1 MLGCSLARQLASI
14 KSWSQSLQGVSG
26 GFLGPARSYAEPSQ
40 VRSYQ
45 SGASS
50 SIKRSL
56 VQDLKY
62 RFRYVVITVM
72 SFIFNAIY
80 EVRVQCS
87 YVSWIPTCSVWL
99 WRSGRCC
106 TGTGPWTSW
115 TRPGPHWSCWRS
127 GSTSQPH
134 TSTWPPTMSYIII
147 FIEFKWGIETPSHCP
162 PPLST
167 KIWWQLCQLRVAR
180 VWSIQARCPEGKLFT
195 TELYQNIP
203 FNK

>member
-62 RFRYVVITVM
+62 RFRCVVIIVM
-72 SFIFNAIY
+72 SFIFTQSLNSIF
-80 EVRVQCS
+80 R
-87 YVSWIPTCSVWL
+87 
-99 WRSGRCC
+99 
-106 TGTGPWTSW
+106 
-115 TRPGPHWSCWRS
+115 
-127 GSTSQPH
+127 
-134 TSTWPPTMSYIII
+134 II
-147 FIEFKWGIETPSHCP
+147 
-162 PPLST
+162 
-167 KIWWQLCQLRVAR
+167 
-180 VWSIQARCPEGKLFT
+180 
-195 TELYQNIP
+195 
-203 FNK
+203 